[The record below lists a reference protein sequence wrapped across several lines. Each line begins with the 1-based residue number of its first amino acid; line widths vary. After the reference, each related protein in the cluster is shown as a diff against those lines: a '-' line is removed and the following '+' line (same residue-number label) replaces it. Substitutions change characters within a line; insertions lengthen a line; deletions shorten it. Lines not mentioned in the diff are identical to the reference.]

1 MLRSRGSQRVGH
13 DRATE
18 LNRTEF
24 LRVASFSPNK
34 EEVYCPRVSSEKTSS
49 VGEVISL

>member
-24 LRVASFSPNK
+24 LPVASFSPNK
-34 EEVYCPRVSSEKTSS
+34 EVYCPRVSSEKTSS